1 MSKVKIVLNR
11 QGVAELMKS
20 PEMMEICRDH
30 ADAALASLGDGYEVT
45 IVLAVVFGNRFSG
58 SVPNV

>member
-1 MSKVKIVLNR
+1 MC
-11 QGVAELMKS
+11 KS
-20 PEMMEICRDH
+20 ISGEITYLRR
-30 ADAALASLGDGYEVT
+30 DGYEVT